1 MSDPHVSTVSA
12 DPEGATQSPGEL
24 LRAEREQ
31 QRLSLEEV
39 AEQLNLRPSL
49 VGDLE
54 QDNYEQVPV
63 ATYRRG
69 YLRAYARLLGINDS
83 RVVAAHDRIHGRNDL
98 DARQVRPVTTIKPP
112 SRWGRILFRLV
123 TLIVVVALI
132 ALTLVWWQN
141 RESTPD
147 YDSATAN
154 NGEATMPADS
164 EASDSGEGSSLPPL
178 PEQNVEAGGPPP
190 ESSDNKAESLS
201 MGSEDINLAAALI
214 VANQPLSNG
223 GQARDTL
230 QVSTPEGRDGATA
243 GISGAEETDTAQD
256 NSNDS
261 ASDPHQMRLVFNG
274 DSWVDVR
281 DAGGTTVLRG
291 LQQGGTSTTIRGNP
305 PFHLTIGNA
314 SQVELD
320 YLGKPVDLSSHAG
333 GNNVARFSLGSDST
347 S

>member
-1 MSDPHVSTVSA
+1 MSDPHVSTVSTDSEDTA
-12 DPEGATQSPGEL
+12 QSPGEL

-31 QRLSLEEV
+31 QRLSREEV

-49 VGDLE
+49 VADLE

-83 RVVAAHDRIHGRNDL
+83 KVVAAHDRTHGRQDL
-98 DARQVRPVTTIKPP
+98 DARQVKPVTTIKPP
-112 SRWGRILFRLV
+112 NRWGRILFRLV
-123 TLIVVVALI
+123 TLIVVIALI
-132 ALTLVWWQN
+132 VLTLSWWQN
-141 RESTPD
+141 RDSSPD
-147 YDSATAN
+147 YDSAG
-154 NGEATMPADS
+154 NGDAAAQES
-164 EASDSGEGSSLPPL
+164 VESNSSGEDSSLPPL
-178 PEQNVEAGGPPP
+178 PEQNIETGGPPP
-190 ESSDNKAESLS
+190 ESSDSNAASLS

-214 VANQPLSNG
+214 VANRPLNNADSERNN
-223 GQARDTL
+223 L

-243 GISGAEETDTAQD
+243 GLSGAEETATSQSSEQD
-256 NSNDS
+256 DAPNPRQ
-261 ASDPHQMRLVFNG
+261 ARLVFNG
-274 DSWVDVR
+274 DSWVDIR
-281 DAGGTTVLRG
+281 DASGTTVLRG

-320 YLGKPVDLSSHAG
+320 YLNEPVDLSSHAG